1 MTIVLLKL
9 LSSEHTS
16 WASGLSRPD
25 AIETKIA
32 PLQNMVILRLIPIPI
47 IPFPI
52 LKFPSENNAIYRLA
66 GHGHVFTCADEVA
79 SRSRRRASR
88 DVLRSHVEDKQ
99 GRAQVSRDVL
109 RCKQG
114 RAQVYSTLEA
124 GTCLGAS
131 YGTCLKFKQGRAQVH
146 AVQAETCSGEQG
158 RAQVQ
163 AGTCSGVQAGTCS
176 GACKQRRA

>member
-32 PLQNMVILRLIPIPI
+32 PLQNTVILRLIPIPI

-79 SRSRRRASR
+79 SRSQ
-88 DVLRSHVEDKQ
+88 K
-99 GRAQVSRDVL
+99 
-109 RCKQG
+109 
-114 RAQVYSTLEA
+114 
-124 GTCLGAS
+124 
-131 YGTCLKFKQGRAQVH
+131 
-146 AVQAETCSGEQG
+146 
-158 RAQVQ
+158 
-163 AGTCSGVQAGTCS
+163 
-176 GACKQRRA
+176 ACKQRRA

>member
-52 LKFPSENNAIYRLA
+52 LKFPSENNGNAAR
-66 GHGHVFTCADEVA
+66 VFPRSARANAA
-79 SRSRRRASR
+79 S
-88 DVLRSHVEDKQ
+88 
-99 GRAQVSRDVL
+99 
-109 RCKQG
+109 
-114 RAQVYSTLEA
+114 
-124 GTCLGAS
+124 
-131 YGTCLKFKQGRAQVH
+131 
-146 AVQAETCSGEQG
+146 
-158 RAQVQ
+158 
-163 AGTCSGVQAGTCS
+163 
-176 GACKQRRA
+176 